1 MRIVPRLPVGFTD
14 LKLIRLFNEIIRCL
28 TNVLDLSTYTVTRVW
43 SVPFD
48 LSVPVAGNVARNTPP
63 DIVRVSRAF
72 VKDDADTP
80 VHFGATSWKWL
91 GANQVR
97 IMDVDGLVEGTE
109 YTLVFEV
116 VG

>member
-1 MRIVPRLPVGFTD
+1 MRYVPRLPVGFTD
-14 LKLIRLFNEIIRCL
+14 LKLIRVLNEIIRAL
-28 TNVLDLSTYTVTRVW
+28 TNVLDLSTYTITTVW
-43 SVPFD
+43 NVPFD
-48 LSVPVAGNVARNTPP
+48 LTVPVAGNLPRNTSP
-63 DIVRVSRAF
+63 DIVRVARAF
-72 VKDDADTP
+72 PTDDTETV

-97 IMDVDGLVEGTE
+97 ITDVDGLVAGVK

>member
-14 LKLIRLFNEIIRCL
+14 LKLIRLFNEIIRAL
-28 TNVLDLSTYTVTRVW
+28 SNVLDLTTYSVTRVW

-48 LSVPVAGNVARNTPP
+48 FQVPVAGNVARNTPP
-63 DIVRVSRAF
+63 DIVRVGRAF
-72 VKDDADTP
+72 PTDDPQTV
-80 VHFGATSWKWL
+80 VHFGATAWQWL

-97 IMDVDGLVEGTE
+97 ITDVDGLVEGVK
-109 YTLVFEV
+109 YTLVLEV